1 MFTYSSKWIHE
12 FAPNLAC
19 LFLDTRKIFLK
30 GQNSKKVVM
39 SSSPRKGDACSSE
52 TKHNR
57 RMAPRPKMFVSRRR
71 LQRGHNL
78 KKQSLVRVPVK
89 MISVAQKIS
98 MIKEHCQDK

>member
-1 MFTYSSKWIHE
+1 
-12 FAPNLAC
+12 LAC
-19 LFLDTRKIFLK
+19 FFLDTRKIFLK

-78 KKQSLVRVPVK
+78 KKTILSSSPGEDDFCSSK
-89 MISVAQKIS
+89 NK
-98 MIKEHCQDK
+98 HDKGTLPRPMTGLQ